1 MYNVINKT
9 ADGIRLIGRLKLK
22 NSKHVKT
29 SNYYSLSLSK
39 DEVRR
44 IVRIYNQNKELGVTE
59 VRLLDSQDN
68 IKIGYSSSM
77 NGKDI
82 KWGEQR
88 SIICELGYINLH
100 VDVQKVQVIL
110 TLQDLDGY
118 LESEEIPLEDIK
130 SIADDQD
137 DFWEDISIKRS
148 WYLSDIASRIF
159 DKFID
164 DLEPSFEACNEIATM
179 IEEAHDAEV
188 GINNEVIDQT
198 IEVYLCNKFEKLP
211 KPKEI
216 SIDYYYNGTDI
227 MLDDYALILP
237 EGYNAE
243 DYKGYKDADIFY
255 YFSNDDEIIG
265 DHGEFTVTAFEY
277 EQI

>member
-1 MYNVINKT
+1 MYNIINKT
-9 ADGIRLIGRLKLK
+9 EDGIKLIGRLKLK

-44 IVRIYNQNKELGVTE
+44 IVWIYNQNKELGVTE
-59 VRLLDSQDN
+59 VRLLDSEDN

-82 KWGEQR
+82 KWEEQR

-100 VDVQKVQVIL
+100 IDVQKVQVIL

-130 SIADDQD
+130 RMADDED
-137 DFWEDISIKRS
+137 DFWEDIPIKRS
-148 WYLSDIASRIF
+148 WYLGDIAASIN
-159 DKFID
+159 DNYLDEI
-164 DLEPSFEACNEIATM
+164 EPSFEVCNEIATM
-179 IEEAHDAEV
+179 IEEAHNAEV

-198 IEVYLCNKFEKLP
+198 IELYLCK
-211 KPKEI
+211 
-216 SIDYYYNGTDI
+216 
-227 MLDDYALILP
+227 
-237 EGYNAE
+237 
-243 DYKGYKDADIFY
+243 
-255 YFSNDDEIIG
+255 
-265 DHGEFTVTAFEY
+265 
-277 EQI
+277 